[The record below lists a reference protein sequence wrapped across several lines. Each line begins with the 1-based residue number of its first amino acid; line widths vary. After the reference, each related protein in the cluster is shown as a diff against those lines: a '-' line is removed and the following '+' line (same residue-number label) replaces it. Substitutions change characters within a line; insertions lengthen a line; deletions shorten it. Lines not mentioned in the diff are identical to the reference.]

1 MGLAERLLGVLRH
14 PAAALAP
21 EEAAARA
28 FGLSSSEELRS
39 LFSCLLLCEA
49 VYKPSP
55 DSVVAA
61 LNDLAPRL
69 PVAHDLHEVEIATS
83 GGYLLARGT
92 GTLYVCFR
100 GTLGLRD
107 YLTDA
112 NFLLRELWQAEAAVH
127 TTTTSFAPAAHRG
140 FLGRAE
146 GVPAEALHMHAL
158 RHCLRLVL
166 CGHSLGGAVAALCTL
181 RLLAAL
187 GQGGAASTQLRC
199 VTFGSPPLGNA
210 ALATHVRERQ
220 WETLFHSYVLPED
233 PIPRLFLGQAQP
245 GPARDAAA
253 AAALETLFEQEGAG
267 SSEEVRE
274 AAPLSS
280 SGGTLM
286 GAWLVGRLRSAVPG
300 VAAAASSALA
310 RTRGSTPAS
319 QRAQPAFE
327 GAVGELTSASSSGG
341 QQQAADL
348 PPPPAVAAPP
358 SALRLPGAAASWAAG
373 RMQAMGASAR
383 SWAPSSAL
391 PAFVHFGSRRYLR
404 LPAQPEGQHS
414 SAYAPPLA
422 DAGRQLLALSQ
433 PARLHSLAAYRRR
446 AVRIASTALQRA
458 GDSAVP
464 PVAASS
470 VRLAAIAPVP
480 EVAQAVARVP
490 PLFPPPTAATG
501 PSTSPAAGH
510 TVLAM
515 EVRGRGLEFVTGAL
529 LQLPESDVLEAL
541 AVANHAREA
550 LVQQLAS
557 LAARASGAGS
567 SGRWL
572 RSPMATI
579 EGRLSLEFAAPMAAL
594 LAMQLLPGT
603 HNPTA
608 TLVLLSDFKERACTA
623 DLACKAVWLAGD
635 AGLSSAAFH
644 SLVRSGQELA
654 MPQPQP
660 ATAPWQRWPGPL
672 TSLPGSLSTAA
683 DSALPWLRGRA
694 PRALEVLQHST
705 SEQQRQRQQGKGP
718 WWRAALRPLH
728 QLWGSLQL
736 GQEPRLP
743 EALSFGVVLTDASGL
758 VAGMSSMAQCVELA
772 ADVVRW
778 QASPHV
784 IAGSLEDGSAD
795 GMGDED
801 LALHADLKLGARL
814 RRHMHEA
821 GSAARRLQR
830 WLQRWPHLR
839 ARRPPSLL
847 VLVLRLEALHLTG
860 TDPAPLNAQ
869 LLSALR
875 ALATACQAA
884 SLGLLLA
891 VVARQP
897 PSRAYRENLALSVG
911 LAAGSAAVVP
921 LAAGPPGTEHADF
934 DVRLLHAAIGSAL
947 EAQTQRSRL

>member
-267 SSEEVRE
+267 SSEE
-274 AAPLSS
+274 
-280 SGGTLM
+280 
-286 GAWLVGRLRSAVPG
+286 
-300 VAAAASSALA
+300 
-310 RTRGSTPAS
+310 
-319 QRAQPAFE
+319 
-327 GAVGELTSASSSGG
+327 
-341 QQQAADL
+341 
-348 PPPPAVAAPP
+348 
-358 SALRLPGAAASWAAG
+358 
-373 RMQAMGASAR
+373 
-383 SWAPSSAL
+383 
-391 PAFVHFGSRRYLR
+391 
-404 LPAQPEGQHS
+404 
-414 SAYAPPLA
+414 
-422 DAGRQLLALSQ
+422 

-567 SGRWL
+567 SSRWL